1 MARAPSHRD
10 GSPADADRDG
20 QRSDAPDAKSSAPDV
35 HREYVLDV
43 RIVEVDGADGEHGD
57 DADVRYRFEAP
68 RHEGRTF
75 ETPEMAT
82 LYADVYFDVNGFVE
96 AGTGDRGVPPEVIQA
111 GRDTLAAYFLTQPYA
126 DRHWVSSFYGKET
139 TYVERYAD
147 SVRHRARE
155 IRAGVRERGDADA

>member
-1 MARAPSHRD
+1 MARAPPNHD
-10 GSPADADRDG
+10 ASPANTDPDR
-20 QRSDAPDAKSSAPDV
+20 RSKDHDSETGTSSPDV
-35 HREYVLDV
+35 HREYVLDA
-43 RIVEVDGADGEHGD
+43 RIVEVDGTD
-57 DADVRYRFEAP
+57 DDDVSYRFEAP

-75 ETPEMAT
+75 ETAEMAT

-155 IRAGVRERGDADA
+155 IRAGVRERADADE